1 MYRRP
6 RGRGPPVYV
15 PVASGGGNGIYIY
28 IYILVA
34 SGSRRGGGCAGL
46 RRQLLSNRMRNRRQQ
61 HLQYAHACFGSRC
74 CTATRKGFPF
84 ARKRSSLV
92 RCFGFVCF
100 GFHCFG
106 FCLGTCWLLRLL
118 LLWLRGTGGHGSG
131 IWNSIARSTRKEP
144 CAAKKCGAVN
154 SMSGAR

>member
-1 MYRRP
+1 MYRWP
-6 RGRGPPVYV
+6 RGGGPPVYV
-15 PVASGGGNGIYIY
+15 PVASGGDNGIYIHMY
-28 IYILVA
+28 WWPRV
-34 SGSRRGGGCAGL
+34 RGAGVGL
-46 RRQLLSNRMRNRRQQ
+46 GALGNFYQMECEIEDNST
-61 HLQYAHACFGSRC
+61 YAHACFGSRC
-74 CTATRKGFPF
+74 CTATRNGVPF

-100 GFHCFG
+100 GFDCLG

-144 CAAKKCGAVN
+144 
-154 SMSGAR
+154 